1 MAAAPA
7 VGGGLS
13 APGRLPGV
21 DLARGIAVLGMFAA
35 HLVALPAWEWRDPAT
50 WIDVASGRSSILFA
64 TLAGVSIA
72 LVSGGA
78 RAVPRGPRLTLVR
91 QSLAIRGI
99 LLWLI
104 GLALIATGVPV
115 FVILPAY
122 ALLFLLA
129 LPLLRLGSRTLWI
142 VAAVLAFVMPWVQPA
157 LDALPLWQG
166 ETGAILAL
174 VLGWHYPVTIWI
186 AFVVAG
192 LAAGRS
198 GLADRRTQVVLLAA
212 GSALAALGYGAD
224 ALVNAVGGAWGV
236 LDAVLTAGPH
246 SGGLFEVVGS
256 GGFALA
262 VIGACGLACR
272 VRGVAVATLPVR
284 AVGSMPLTAYVL
296 QIVAWALVA
305 AIVLGDTGDL
315 DGMRALHPF
324 WPFVLGTV
332 LVCTVWALTVGRGPL
347 ESLLAVVSRRV
358 LGR

>member
-78 RAVPRGPRLTLVR
+78 CVAPRGPRLTLVR

-157 LDALPLWQG
+157 FDALPLWQG

-198 GLADRRTQVVLLAA
+198 GLADRRPQVVLLAA

-224 ALVNAVGGAWGV
+224 ALVNAVGGAW
-236 LDAVLTAGPH
+236 
-246 SGGLFEVVGS
+246 
-256 GGFALA
+256 
-262 VIGACGLACR
+262 
-272 VRGVAVATLPVR
+272 
-284 AVGSMPLTAYVL
+284 
-296 QIVAWALVA
+296 
-305 AIVLGDTGDL
+305 
-315 DGMRALHPF
+315 
-324 WPFVLGTV
+324 
-332 LVCTVWALTVGRGPL
+332 
-347 ESLLAVVSRRV
+347 
-358 LGR
+358 